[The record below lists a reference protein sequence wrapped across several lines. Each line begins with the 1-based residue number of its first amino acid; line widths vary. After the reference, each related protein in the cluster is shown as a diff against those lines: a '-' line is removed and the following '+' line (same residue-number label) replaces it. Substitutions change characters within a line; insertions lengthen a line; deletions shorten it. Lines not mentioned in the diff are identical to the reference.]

1 LHHAKEG
8 EDQSRFHDS
17 YILARVEE
25 ELEKNNISLDRLT
38 DANDRLDISQQE
50 LEYIQIPPS

>member
-8 EDQSRFHDS
+8 EDESRFHDS

-25 ELEKNNISLDRLT
+25 ELKKNNISLDRLT
-38 DANDRLDISQQE
+38 DANDRLDI
-50 LEYIQIPPS
+50 